1 MSEEKWSNRIKRW
14 FCDYRWTMIIVVSM
28 IISAFLFVW
37 NVSSAA
43 GCNSNVL
50 TAISGWVSFL
60 ATFGIG
66 IITLIV
72 SKHFSDESSKAT
84 RAMKECVDRIE
95 ECVDKIDDSLW
106 RQNMPVVISTL
117 HSDIKV
123 TYVNKPEAQW
133 EQYTYSNEDDVHFEV
148 TPEDKTVGDYICTRI
163 VEFPI
168 KNYSPFPVQSIDC
181 YRIHVSTQGP
191 DVKRLYYN
199 QADIAQGFIYPNEE
213 KRCIIEI
220 SDFEPLFPVEG
231 ENLSIDMEMKYSDIR
246 GNSFF
251 SVWQLWTGSLVFEED
266 KIHAHGKI
274 DDVWYQTK
282 RNPEHD
288 ERMDVEEYF
297 AKGYYARSLSQMNKE
312 KK

>member
-66 IITLIV
+66 IITLIA

-106 RQNMPVVISTL
+106 RQNMPVVISAL

-123 TYVNKPEAQW
+123 TYVNKPEDQW
-133 EQYTYSNEDDVHFEV
+133 EQYTYSNDDDVHFEV

-168 KNYSPFPVQSIDC
+168 TNYSPFPVQSIEC
-181 YRIHVSTQGP
+181 YRIHVATQNTT
-191 DVKRLYYN
+191 DKHTYYN
-199 QADIAQGFIYPNEE
+199 QADIAQGFICPNET

-220 SDFEPLFPVEG
+220 SDFEPLSPVEG
-231 ENLSIDMEMKYSDIR
+231 DNLSIDMEMKYSDIR

-251 SVWQLWTGSLVFEED
+251 SVWQIWTGSLALD
-266 KIHAHGKI
+266 ADGIHALGNI
-274 DDVWYQTK
+274 DFVWYQTR
-282 RNPEHD
+282 RNPEKE

-297 AKGYYARSLSQMNKE
+297 EKGFYGKALSKQDRVNT
-312 KK
+312 